1 MPTCPVGFD
10 PSPTNANACVAQCPT
25 AEGFELRVR
34 DGVPACV
41 YTGDVTRFYTLQQ
54 LVAVEPLASGG
65 TPTVD
70 QLLPV
75 DKGRYQSAVTDANGK
90 KDVVLAA
97 IGQAKQE
104 SDAFKALQSAEDA
117 RDTAPEAYQQA
128 RIRYYTLTKGSD
140 WLDTERKRLLDAE
153 VLPTVASYIQSINDI
168 AERKTQQD
176 TTLGVVGTVKS
187 KLISMKDDFRT
198 TTTALSKQVDALRSQ
213 VEIDRRL
220 ATTQVRQTYD
230 WALNLLLIALSLI
243 VIVILVRKLMAKAS
257 GTPNAPAPTPTPK

>member
-10 PSPTNANACVAQCPT
+10 PSPTNTDACVLQCPA

-41 YTGDVTRFYTLQQ
+41 YTADTTKFYTLQQ
-54 LVAVEPLASGG
+54 LGTVPTTASGG
-65 TPTVD
+65 SPTVD
-70 QLLPV
+70 EIIPR
-75 DKGRYQSAVTDANGK
+75 DKTRYQSAITDANGK
-90 KDVVLAA
+90 KATLLAT
-97 IGQAKQE
+97 IGQAKQQA
-104 SDAFKALQSAEDA
+104 DAFKALQDAENA
-117 RDTAPEAYQQA
+117 RDAAPEAYQAA
-128 RIRYYTLTKGSD
+128 RTRYYTLTKGSG

-168 AERKTQQD
+168 TERKTQQD

-213 VEIDRRL
+213 VEMDRRL

-243 VIVILVRKLMAKAS
+243 VIVILVRKLMAKTS
-257 GTPNAPAPTPTPK
+257 GTPKTPVPTPTPK